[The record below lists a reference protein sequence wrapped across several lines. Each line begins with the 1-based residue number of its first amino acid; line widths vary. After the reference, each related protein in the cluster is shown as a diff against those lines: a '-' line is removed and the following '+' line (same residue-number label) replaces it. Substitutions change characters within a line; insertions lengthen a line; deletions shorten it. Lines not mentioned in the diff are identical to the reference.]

1 MIGRKLKSIFYRF
14 LNKDM
19 STQQMAEQI
28 DHLKPTDRR
37 LAEDFI
43 EFLSNRERK
52 KIEPPKFTWEGG
64 LEELKDEYTSVEL
77 QKKALEWM

>member
-1 MIGRKLKSIFYRF
+1 
-14 LNKDM
+14 M
-19 STQQMAEQI
+19 STIQIAEQI

-43 EFLSNRERK
+43 EFLSKRK
-52 KIEPPKFTWEGG
+52 SKNIELPKFTWEGG
-64 LEELKDEYTSVEL
+64 LEELKGEYTSVEL